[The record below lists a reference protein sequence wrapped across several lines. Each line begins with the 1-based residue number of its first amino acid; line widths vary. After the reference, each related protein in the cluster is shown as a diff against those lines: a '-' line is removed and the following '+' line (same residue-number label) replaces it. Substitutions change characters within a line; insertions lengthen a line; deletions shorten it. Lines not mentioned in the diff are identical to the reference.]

1 MISFKTISSFRSRLS
16 GLLSV
21 RRKVYVNVENEI
33 KREFAGKPIEQI
45 RQNSDMILLEG
56 DSIIIKLRLPDKK
69 QHLSRKDGYRLI
81 YLVSKTDEIVVFLDI
96 YPKNGP
102 LQQLDIAD
110 AELKFLVKQF
120 IDEAQLDM
128 YSKFELDGASYQ
140 YVKNVMRLSWS
151 VCYREATLQQT
162 RQILE
167 RCLYE

>member
-45 RQNSDMILLEG
+45 RQNNDMILLEG
-56 DSIIIKLRLPDKK
+56 DLIIIKLRLPDKK

-120 IDEAQLDM
+120 IDE
-128 YSKFELDGASYQ
+128 
-140 YVKNVMRLSWS
+140 LSWTS
-151 VCYREATLQQT
+151 
-162 RQILE
+162 
-167 RCLYE
+167 

>member
-45 RQNSDMILLEG
+45 RQNNDMILLE
-56 DSIIIKLRLPDKK
+56 DDLVIIKLRLPDKK

-102 LQQLDIAD
+102 LKHLDIANG
-110 AELKFLVKQF
+110 ELKFLVKQF
-120 IDEAQLDM
+120 VDEAQL
-128 YSKFELDGASYQ
+128 
-140 YVKNVMRLSWS
+140 N
-151 VCYREATLQQT
+151 
-162 RQILE
+162 ILE
-167 RCLYE
+167 DYLM